1 MSKSVSYFE
10 SVISM
15 QKEIIDMKQRL
26 DGFLIILDGFLNE
39 NSEKYSISLINIF
52 QIVCDEHGVNPLKA
66 LTDSRRKEY
75 VQCRNI
81 YSQISVDI
89 CGYSISDAMVYINRD
104 RSSYYNSIKN
114 HESFMIY
121 DTDYIDKYN
130 SVLDKIKKYQNER
143 SNS

>member
-1 MSKSVSYFE
+1 MHKKASYFE
-10 SVISM
+10 NIISM

-26 DGFLIILDGFLNE
+26 DVFLNILDSFLSE
-39 NSEKYSISLINIF
+39 NSEKYSISLINIL

-66 LTDSRRKEY
+66 LSDSREKQY

-89 CGYSISDAMVYINRD
+89 CGYSISDTMVYINRD

-130 SVLDKIKKYQNER
+130 SILDKIKKHQNER